1 MFEFYPSILH
11 PEGLDII
18 ITEQPKQ
25 VLLGHKLYPNIGL
38 KAAFILQKI
47 TIVDGNKR
55 TALVATS
62 FFLKQNGYSL
72 IFNDDEAFK
81 FILAVTNSEDSEKNM
96 QRIGLKYIV
105 KKLINIKCLGR
116 NSIFSPDIKTQ
127 QFIIFSEFLCF
138 LFLK

>member
-62 FFLKQNGYSL
+62 FFLEQNGYSL

-96 QRIGLKYIV
+96 KYAADWLKIHC
-105 KKLINIKCLGR
+105 KKIN
-116 NSIFSPDIKTQ
+116 
-127 QFIIFSEFLCF
+127 
-138 LFLK
+138 